1 MKDRKWGNVMNA
13 WLNMPTQPENDFVLD
28 KTTGATFKSTSASDS
43 TTDSELDFFNLD
55 LSNLEVNH
63 RITSKMVLT
72 KFVGFEVV
80 DPART
85 YISIWYLDSHG
96 LRVQVM
102 ALSVQALSSQD
113 DIGGLRVIAPLD
125 AGPLHIQL
133 HDANKASPD
142 SLL

>member
-1 MKDRKWGNVMNA
+1 MNA
-13 WLNMPTQPENDFVLD
+13 WTSMSTQPKNDVVLD
-28 KTTGATFKSTSASDS
+28 KTRHAPDSTSASDS

-55 LSNLEVNH
+55 LSNLETNH
-63 RITSKMVLT
+63 QITSEMVLA
-72 KFVGFEVV
+72 KFTGFEVV

-102 ALSVQALSSQD
+102 ALSVQALSSQS

-133 HDANKASPD
+133 HDANKVSPEC
-142 SLL
+142 LL